1 MKSLSIHKIEDR
13 LMRQIKKRASETG
26 LSMNKT
32 IKMLLREALGLS
44 AAVQSEE
51 NTFDEFCGV
60 WSEEE
65 FTAFEQNMAEMNQID
80 PEDWK

>member
-1 MKSLSIHKIEDR
+1 MKSLSIHKIEER
-13 LMRQIKKRASETG
+13 LMRRIKKRASETG

-32 IKMLLREALGLS
+32 IKMLLREALGLTDT
-44 AAVQSEE
+44 VQREE

-65 FTAFEQNMAEMNQID
+65 FTAFEQNLTEMNQID